1 MNFEPQ
7 KFFIGLIDFFSI
19 LLPGA
24 LLTFIIKEADESI
37 LFGINV
43 YLNQNGTEKAVVFLF
58 SSYLLG
64 HFLFLVGSILDDCV
78 YDPIRKRTEEKQI
91 ENLIY
96 GKRLSPFMIR
106 WLASLFFKKRPNRP
120 LSRVVKI
127 KEAYLKKI
135 GAPETINAFQWC
147 KLRLINENPEAL
159 LIVNRFE
166 ANSKFFRSFL
176 PILVCSTI
184 VSTILVVA
192 SYHPPVSIDRSKYG
206 FMIAGS
212 SILLLL
218 AFWRYME
225 QRFKATQQ
233 AYWAV
238 LALEAADAPPI
249 SKPDENTFKEDVDD
263 LPTHAGGVVYRQ
275 GKGKPVEYLLVQAKK
290 NTAHWVLPKGHI
302 EADEKENFCALREV
316 REETGI
322 WATIVKEKRGKDN
335 PRLETEVDLGITA
348 FTVDD
353 KKIKVRFYLMKHL
366 KNGTSQEKRELK
378 WRTYDKAKIDATHD
392 QTRDVLT
399 LAESKRAE
407 LEID

>member
-24 LLTFIIKEADESI
+24 LLTFMIKEADESI

-43 YLNQNGTEKAVVFLF
+43 YLNKGGTEKTVVFLF

-91 ENLIY
+91 ENLLY
-96 GKRLSPFMIR
+96 GKGLSPFIIR
-106 WLASLFFKKRPNRP
+106 WLASFFFKKRPNRP
-120 LSRVVKI
+120 LNRIVKI
-127 KEAYLKKI
+127 KEAYLQKI
-135 GAPETINAFQWC
+135 DAPETINAFQWC
-147 KLRLINENPEAL
+147 KLRLIKENPEAL

-176 PILVCSTI
+176 PILVCSAI
-184 VSTILVVA
+184 LFTILVVA
-192 SYHPPVSIDRSKYG
+192 SYRPTFSIDRAKYG

-238 LALEAADAPPI
+238 LALEAAHAPPI
-249 SKPDENTFKEDVDD
+249 SKPDGKALKESVDD

-275 GKGKPVEYLLVQAKK
+275 EKGKPVEYLLVQAKK
-290 NTAHWVLPKGHI
+290 NPEHWVLPKGHI

-322 WATIVKEKRGKDN
+322 WATFVKEKRGNDN
-335 PRLETEVDLGITA
+335 PRLEAEVDLGITT

-366 KNGTSQEKRELK
+366 KKGPAKEKRQLK
-378 WRTYDKAKIDATHD
+378 WRTYEKARIDATHD
-392 QTRDVLT
+392 ETKDALK
-399 LAESKRAE
+399 LAEAKRAA